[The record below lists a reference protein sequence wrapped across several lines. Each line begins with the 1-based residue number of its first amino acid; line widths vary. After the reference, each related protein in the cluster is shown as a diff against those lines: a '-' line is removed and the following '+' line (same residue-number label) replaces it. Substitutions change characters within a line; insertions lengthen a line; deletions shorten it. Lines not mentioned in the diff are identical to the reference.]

1 MKKSELRQI
10 IKEEIKEAVTT
21 DHPSYSAEAKA
32 YALASAELSNA
43 ILHLDPDDP
52 KTAQKAEGKLH
63 LLDRALEKYLK
74 SYFKGNY
81 DPRYNPYKNDPN
93 VKPSPFKSTS
103 VDAMAAQLDRR

>member
-1 MKKSELRQI
+1 MKKSELRNI
-10 IKEEIKEAVTT
+10 IREEIKEAVTT
-21 DHPSYSAEAKA
+21 DNERIKEYRSNILSLHPSYSAEAKA

-43 ILHLDPDDP
+43 VLHLDPDDP
-52 KTAQKAEGKLH
+52 KTAQNAEGKLH

-93 VKPSPFKSTS
+93 V
-103 VDAMAAQLDRR
+103 R